1 MSIEIVNITKQFG
14 KTTALDG
21 INLTIEEGQICGLL
35 GNNGAGKT
43 TLFRLIANHIFP
55 SQGNILVDGEEVW
68 DNDSILGKMFL
79 VSEGTLYPESMKV
92 KDGFRSAA
100 IFYPFFDMKRAHQLS
115 EMFQLP
121 LKKKISGLSTGYAT
135 IYKLVLALSVNTPY
149 LLLDEPVLGLDASH
163 RDLFYRLLV
172 QKVAEDPCT
181 VLLSTHLI
189 QEVASLVEQTIIIQ
203 DGRIVRD
210 GLKDQLLEE
219 WSIITGPSSKMDEWA
234 TGKTL
239 IGKTNLGGLA
249 TAYLEGS
256 QKREDLPLGFTQE
269 RLTLQD
275 YFILLTNGGIKS

>member
-55 SQGNILVDGEEVW
+55 SQGNILVNGEEVW
-68 DNDSILGKMFL
+68 DNDAILGKIFL

-100 IFYPFFDMKRAHQLS
+100 IFYPHFDMERAHQLS
-115 EMFQLP
+115 EMFHLP

-172 QKVAEDPCT
+172 EKVAEDPCT

-189 QEVASLVEQTIIIQ
+189 QEAASLVEQTVIIQ

-219 WSIITGPSSKMDEWA
+219 WSIITGPSLKMDEWA
-234 TGKTL
+234 MGKAL
-239 IGKTNLGGLA
+239 VGKTNLGGLA

-256 QKREDLPLGFTQE
+256 QKREDLPPGFTQE

-275 YFILLTNGGIKS
+275 YFILLTNGGMES